1 MAIKSLYSSWQKNIK
16 KSIQKIPI
24 RAVLVIPFVLQTVT
38 AVGLTGYLSYKNG
51 QRAVE
56 ELATYLQASILER
69 VTEYLDNYL
78 VKPKEINQVNLDGI
92 NLKYIDLN
100 NLSNLGQYFWKQMQ
114 VFPVGYINY
123 ANQAGE
129 FIGIERLDNG
139 ELRFN
144 IINKKTGIGNL
155 QIYETN
161 SQGEPNKLL
170 EVTPNYDP
178 RKEAW
183 YAEAIALGKPL
194 WTQIYQWE
202 DKPDILS
209 ISSSYPVK
217 VDNQVVGVI
226 GVDLILSQIGEFLK
240 NLTVSEHGQIFIIER
255 NGLLVASSNSEKP
268 YHIVNGKSQRLKAIE
283 SHDPLVSNSTNF
295 LISHFGNLKDIQNKS
310 FFTFPKAGNHY
321 FLGVSSFID
330 PAGIDWLIVV
340 VIPETDFMEKIHA
353 NNLITT
359 ILCLLALVVAIIL
372 GILTARWI
380 TSPILRLN
388 YLAKNLSAG
397 DLEKRLITDR
407 QDEIGELA
415 KSFNDMA
422 TQLQVS
428 FRDLANKNS
437 ELERLNQL
445 KDEFLANTSHELK
458 TPLNGIIGITESMLD
473 GATGEISEVQRRNLF
488 LVAQSGRRLFNLIN
502 DILDFSKL
510 RHKNIFLQLDAID
523 LKQIT
528 EIVIIFSQVL
538 VKSKP
543 IAMINNISADL
554 PPVYADFNR
563 LQQILYN
570 LIGNAIKF
578 TDQGQVVMT
587 AEVINKTTQIVSP
600 NTNNQNT
607 DSHNTELIN
616 EQIANQD
623 LPIDQEQVML
633 ITISDTGIGIET
645 EQLDKIFESFEQ
657 GDGSN
662 AREYGGTG
670 LGLAISKKLVEL
682 HGGKIWAESQ
692 LGVGTQLI
700 FTLPI
705 ATIAPAKLDGEN
717 NYLLAQAQSLEENT
731 IIQLETDLIIPAERA
746 SQTKFNIFIVDDELV
761 NLQVL
766 TNHLTLHNYIVHQAN
781 SGPEALE
788 MLKNGYHPDL
798 ILLDVMMPKMTG
810 YEVTRQI
817 REIWSADEMPILL
830 LSAKNQVI
838 DLVTGL
844 ESGANDYITKPFAKD
859 ELIAR
864 IKTHLHIK
872 DLEAETLRL
881 ALESENRLRQFLEAM
896 PVGVF
901 ITDGRGKPHY
911 LNKIAEELLGE
922 TLLPYQEEQL
932 LTAMYHA
939 YLTGTN
945 EIYPEEKTPIFK
957 ALQGETTRQDDME
970 IHRGDLVIP
979 IEVRG
984 TPIYDDHGNIAYAIA
999 VFQDIR
1005 ERKQAEQEKQQ
1016 FLEQLSQAN
1025 LNLEK
1030 ALDSELTLTDAYGR
1044 FVPHQLLYFLGHES
1058 ITEVGLGEA
1067 VQKEMSVLFSDI
1079 RNFTDM
1085 SEKMTPQDNFKFI
1098 NAFLSRM
1105 EPAIIEHDGFID
1117 KYMGDGIMALF
1128 DGAADNAVKSAIA
1141 MLATLHDY
1149 NVTRGR
1155 PDRPKIHI
1163 GIGINTGDLILGTVG
1178 GQNRMDGTVISD
1190 AVNLASRIESLTK
1203 DYGVAL
1209 LISQNTFMK
1218 LEYPENYYI
1227 RLIDQVKVRGK
1238 SKLVT
1243 VYEVFDS
1250 DPDELRLGKIATKS
1264 DFEQGLLSYYQ
1275 GDYQRAIAL
1284 LQVAQ
1289 EINPL
1294 DQVINIYLKRCHEN
1308 LALLS

>member
-1 MAIKSLYSSWQKNIK
+1 MAIKSLYSSWKQDIKQNIK
-16 KSIQKIPI
+16 QNIQKIPI
-24 RAVLVIPFVLQTVT
+24 RVILVIPFVLQTVT
-38 AVGLTGYLSYKNG
+38 AVGLTGYLSYQNG

-56 ELATYLQASILER
+56 ELATYLQTSILER
-69 VTEYLDNYL
+69 VNEYLENYL
-78 VKPKEINQVNLDGI
+78 IKPKEINQVNLDAI

-100 NLSNLGQYFWKQMQ
+100 NLSSLGQYFWKQMQ

-139 ELRFN
+139 ELLFN
-144 IINKKTGIGNL
+144 MITEATGLGNL
-155 QIYETN
+155 HIYNTN
-161 SQGEPNKLL
+161 QEGKPNKLL
-170 EVTPNYDP
+170 EITPNYDP

-217 VDNQVVGVI
+217 VNNQVVGVI

-240 NLTVSEHGQIFIIER
+240 NLTVSENGQIFIIER

-268 YHIVNGKSQRLKAIE
+268 YQIVNGKSQRLKAIE
-283 SHDPLVSNSTNF
+283 SNDPLVSNSTNF
-295 LISHFGNLKDIQNKS
+295 LISYFTDLKNIENRS
-310 FFTFPKAGNHY
+310 FFRSRQAGKNH

-340 VIPETDFMEKIHA
+340 VIPEVDFMQKIHA
-353 NNLITT
+353 NNLITAL
-359 ILCLLALVVAIIL
+359 LCLLALVVAIIL

-422 TQLQVS
+422 EQLQTS

-488 LVAQSGRRLFNLIN
+488 LVAQSGRRLSNLIN

-528 EIVIIFSQVL
+528 EIVMIFSQVL
-538 VKSKP
+538 IKSKP
-543 IAMINNISADL
+543 IAMINNIAADL

-578 TDQGQVVMT
+578 TDQGQVVIT
-587 AEVINKTTQIVSP
+587 AEVVDQTTQIFS
-600 NTNNQNT
+600 QEK
-607 DSHNTELIN
+607 ELIN

-623 LPIDQEQVML
+623 CPIDQGQAML
-633 ITISDTGIGIET
+633 ITISDTGIGIEAN
-645 EQLDKIFESFEQ
+645 QLDKVFESFEQ

-662 AREYGGTG
+662 VREYGGTG

-705 ATIAPAKLDGEN
+705 ATIAPVKLDAPN
-717 NYLLAQAQSLEENT
+717 NYLSAQPQFLEENT
-731 IIQLETDLIIPAERA
+731 IIQLDTDLIIPAERA

-830 LSAKNQVI
+830 LSAKNQVN

-901 ITDGRGKPHY
+901 ITDRRGKPHY

-922 TLLPYQEEQL
+922 SLLPYQEEQL

-939 YLTGTN
+939 YLAGTD
-945 EIYPEEKTPIFK
+945 EIYPEEKTPIFQ

-970 IHRGDLVIP
+970 IRRGDLVIP

-984 TPIYDDHGNIAYAIA
+984 TPIYDDNGEIAYAIA

-1005 ERKQAEQEKQQ
+1005 ERKQAEREKQQ
-1016 FLEQLSQAN
+1016 FLEQLSEAN
-1025 LNLEK
+1025 CNLEK

-1058 ITEVGLGEA
+1058 IIDVGLGEA

-1141 MLATLHDY
+1141 MLAILHDY

-1155 PDRPKIHI
+1155 PGRPKIHI

-1190 AVNLASRIESLTK
+1190 AVNLASRIENLTK

-1218 LEYPENYYI
+1218 LEHPANYHI

-1238 SKLVT
+1238 STMVT

-1250 DPDELRLGKIATKS
+1250 DPEELRLGKIATKR
-1264 DFEQGLLSYYQ
+1264 DFEQGLLSYYH
-1275 GDYQRAIAL
+1275 GNYQQAIAL

-1289 EINPL
+1289 EVNPL
-1294 DQVINIYLKRCHEN
+1294 DQVINIYLKRCHEG